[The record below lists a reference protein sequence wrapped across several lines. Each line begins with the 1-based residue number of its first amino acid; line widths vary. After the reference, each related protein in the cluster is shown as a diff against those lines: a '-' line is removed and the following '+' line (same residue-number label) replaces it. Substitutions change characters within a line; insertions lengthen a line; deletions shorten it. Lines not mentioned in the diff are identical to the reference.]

1 MCGKHGLEGDAVP
14 VNEQVRKEA
23 IAKSLDALAADHET
37 HRVRWRD
44 KMERLPVIR
53 IALDSVVLNPRSH
66 RIKSQ
71 LESSP
76 EVRKLIDADPD
87 DDAAQE
93 CIAKLLRATPGFGDL
108 KQNLDDEPQREPGIV
123 TREGRLINANTRA
136 VALRDLGDDYI
147 EVAVLP
153 SDAALGEI
161 YDLELDLQVAEDYKQ
176 DYTFTNELLFV
187 EDLITDQGR
196 NEEEVAQRL
205 RWATP
210 TKPSTMKSG
219 IEKVRRYVRHL
230 DLIREIQ
237 AMSGGRV
244 PLTDF
249 DDAEQTLQEFDK
261 AYESLRDKDPVGAE
275 RLKGARTLGLLVDL
289 GYSRQRNVNPQ
300 WVEAYL
306 AEAFEEHS
314 VLRGVADAVA
324 GESLPPASADPD
336 GLEAFEDSEQNG
348 GGEEAVVHRVVSLLT
363 ERLSESS
370 RAEQVRLPTP
380 SGEKDFDRESIR
392 EAVND
397 AMRVAVEDSKRA
409 DRAGDELQRPIH
421 FVEEASKQLSKA
433 RQAYE
438 TVADRGEFDHDA
450 FRQRVQKATRALDAV
465 KLTVET

>member
-1 MCGKHGLEGDAVP
+1 LEGDAVP

-23 IAKSLDALAADHET
+23 IAKSLDALVADRET

-71 LESSP
+71 LESNP
-76 EVRKLIDADPD
+76 EVRKLIDTDPD
-87 DDAAQE
+87 GEAAQE
-93 CIAKLLRATPGFGDL
+93 SIARLLRATPGFEDL
-108 KQNLDDEPQREPGIV
+108 KQNLEDEPQREPGIV

-136 VALRDLGDDYI
+136 VALRDLGNDYI

-210 TKPSTMKSG
+210 TKPSSMKSG

-324 GESLPPASADPD
+324 EESLPLTSADPD
-336 GLEAFEDSEQNG
+336 GLEAFEDPGQNG
-348 GGEEAVVHRVVSLLT
+348 GGEAVVHRVVSLLT

-380 SGEKDFDRESIR
+380 SGEKEFDRESIR

-409 DRAGDELQRPIH
+409 DRAGDDLHRPTH

-438 TVADRGEFDHDA
+438 TVADRDEFDHDA
-450 FRQRVQKATRALDAV
+450 FRQQIQKATRALDAV
-465 KLTVET
+465 KLTVNP